1 MEELLAK
8 YTVTETILFIFAL
21 ATAIKGFFTLWDFF
35 YDRLKKHFSKKS
47 VQEQEK
53 NDLTK
58 QLADISIQIENMRK
72 GYKEDNTEIL
82 EQIKSINTQHT
93 LDRQEL
99 IKKIDETKT
108 TISVLLAS
116 DKDDIK
122 SWITEKHHYF
132 CYEKKVIDDY
142 SLDCIE
148 RRYKHYQDE
157 GGNSYIGTLMNEIRS
172 LPKVSMLR
180 EIDMDKKEKK

>member
-1 MEELLAK
+1 MEELLTK
-8 YTVTETILFIFAL
+8 YTITEIILFTFAL

-35 YDRLKKHFSKKS
+35 YDRIKKHFTKET
-47 VQEQEK
+47 VQEQAK
-53 NDLTK
+53 TDLTQ
-58 QLADISIQIENMRK
+58 QLADISAQMKEIRE
-72 GYKEDNTEIL
+72 GHKEDKAEIVD
-82 EQIKSINTQHT
+82 QIKNINLQHSF
-93 LDRQEL
+93 DRQEL

-148 RRYKHYQDE
+148 KRYQHYLDE
-157 GGNSYIGTLMNEIRS
+157 GGNSYVATLMNEIRA

-180 EIDMDKKEKK
+180 EIDIEEGKKK

>member
-1 MEELLAK
+1 MEELLTK
-8 YTVTETILFIFAL
+8 YTLTEIILFVFAL
-21 ATAIKGFFTLWDFF
+21 ATALKGFFMLWDFF
-35 YDRLKKHFSKKS
+35 YDRIKKHFKKETDK
-47 VQEQEK
+47 EQEK
-53 NDLTK
+53 TDLTQ
-58 QLADISIQIENMRK
+58 QLADISTQIESIRE
-72 GYKEDNTEIL
+72 GHKEDKAEIL
-82 EQIKSINTQHT
+82 EQVKNINIQHT

-148 RRYKHYQDE
+148 KRYQHYLDE
-157 GGNSYIGTLMNEIRS
+157 GGNSYIATLMNEIRA

-180 EIDMDKKEKK
+180 EMERENKKK

>member
-1 MEELLAK
+1 MEELLTK
-8 YTVTETILFIFAL
+8 YTVTEIILFVFAL
-21 ATAIKGFFTLWDFF
+21 ATAIKGFFMLWDFF
-35 YDRLKKHFSKKS
+35 YDRIKKHFTKATT
-47 VQEQEK
+47 QEQEK
-53 NDLTK
+53 TDLTK
-58 QLADISIQIENMRK
+58 QLADISTQIESIRE
-72 GYKEDNTEIL
+72 GHKEDKAEIVS
-82 EQIKSINTQHT
+82 QIKNINVQHSI
-93 LDRQEL
+93 DRQEL

-148 RRYKHYQDE
+148 KRYQHYLDE
-157 GGNSYIGTLMNEIRS
+157 GGNSYVATLMNEIRR

-180 EIDMDKKEKK
+180 DSEKEENKK

>member
-1 MEELLAK
+1 MEELFTK
-8 YTVTETILFIFAL
+8 YTLTEIILFIFAL
-21 ATAIKGFFTLWDFF
+21 ATTLKGFFTLWDFF
-35 YDRLKKHFSKKS
+35 YNRIKKHFTKETNEK
-47 VQEQEK
+47 QEK
-53 NDLTK
+53 TDLIQ
-58 QLADISIQIENMRK
+58 QLADISAQIESVRD
-72 GYKEDNTEIL
+72 GQKEDKTEIL
-82 EQIKSINTQHT
+82 EQVKNINIQHA
-93 LDRQEL
+93 LDKQEL

-148 RRYKHYQDE
+148 KRYKHYVDE
-157 GGNSYIGTLMNEIRS
+157 GGNSYIATLMNEIRA
-172 LPKVSMLR
+172 LPKVSMLKEIER
-180 EIDMDKKEKK
+180 ENEKK